1 MTSFGQRRNGGR
13 PAPHRIRV
21 LAADRQ
27 PLYRDAVARAI
38 RQQSQFELVG
48 ELADGREALEEIN
61 RLEPDV
67 AILDLGLPSLDG
79 PRILNAVT
87 RDGLSTRIVFL
98 SAAVQPET
106 AYRAVA
112 DGAAGYLS
120 KDADAEEICEAIR
133 AVAKGQTVLA
143 REIQTGI
150 AAEIRLRA
158 REERPLLSQ
167 REREV
172 LRLIARGR
180 SAPEIAR
187 ELHLGLATVKTHLLH
202 IYDKLGVS
210 ERAAAVAEAMRRG
223 LLE

>member
-1 MTSFGQRRNGGR
+1 VGLDVISLERRL
-13 PAPHRIRV
+13 HRIRV
-21 LAADRQ
+21 LAADPQ
-27 PLYRDAVARAI
+27 PLYREAVARAI
-38 RQQSQFELVG
+38 RRQPHFELVG
-48 ELADGREALEEIN
+48 ELGDGREALEAIE
-61 RLEPDV
+61 RLRPDV
-67 AILDLGLPSLDG
+67 AVLDRRLPSLDG
-79 PRILNAVT
+79 PRILNAVI
-87 RDGLSTRIVFL
+87 RDELPTRIVFL
-98 SAAVQPET
+98 SSTVKADA

-120 KDADAEEICEAIR
+120 KDADAEEILEAIR
-133 AVAKGQTVLA
+133 AAARGQTFLA
-143 REIQTGI
+143 PEIQTGI

-158 REERPLLSQ
+158 KEERPLLSP
-167 REREV
+167 REREI

-187 ELHLGLATVKTHLLH
+187 DLHLAPATVKTHLLH